1 MHMPQQYYIGI
12 DLGTTNISV
21 AYQLM
26 NAKNDIQSLRIPQL
40 IAPGSVVSLSSL
52 PAVRYVELNVRQ
64 SPELYSLP
72 WGCEEVIVGELAKEV
87 SLNSDTQAVHSAKSW
102 LAHPM
107 LDITQACLPIG
118 AMDANQKVSV
128 IQVISEYLTYIEHA
142 WNAQFPSTLF
152 KEQSIVITIPASFD
166 ERARQYI
173 VQVIEQCGLE
183 RIKLLEEPQAAF
195 YHWLDCHKEMDDIKC
210 DEPQT
215 SLALVCDVGGG
226 TTDFSLISLC
236 IDQSGPHFERIAV
249 GKHLLLG
256 GDNMDLAIYH
266 YLKQKYLGEVSAE
279 NRAQWLMQARL
290 AKEKLLANKTQEAA
304 SLIVLQKGASLFKN
318 QKKVQLKQSEI
329 EQIILNG
336 FMPQVEIDDVPNKP
350 RHGIRRIGLPYEQEV
365 AITKHLANFLQDA
378 SKLVHQRFPGQYPK
392 GVIIPEVVL
401 FNGGVFYSERL
412 QEAVLQNIRRWK
424 EKCGQ
429 DPEMD
434 CLVTDSPSLAV
445 AKGAVYFQ
453 VAKNQSG
460 TQIKSDVPASYFI
473 ELDGDNNKLLCLLP
487 QGSKVN
493 EKVEMPQKFKLKVG
507 EMVSFPF
514 LYARNY
520 PEVYAGAICEK
531 NKEMVRLPSLLLAIG
546 QGNSKKQEID
556 VHLSATYTDIGVIE
570 VQASA
575 DNGQSYLLQ
584 LNTNQDVSINTG
596 SEFLEKKT
604 SATNAGKLGEG
615 ATQAVRKLLVDYFLK
630 RKIALHEL
638 KNQLQILVGKDEK
651 WHLSVARELFDILWD
666 FKRKRAKN
674 AELERTWLSLLGLS
688 IRPGL
693 GDIGDVERIK
703 KMHQLYEEGVQ
714 FKNVAQNHA
723 EWWVLWRRA
732 SLGLPAD
739 QQQLLFHAIK
749 AVIFTRKDQ
758 LNKVTRFALVEKM
771 RLLASL
777 EKVRMTDRIKLG
789 NIVCEKLMKSPQDIL
804 LWWMISRIG
813 ARESFSDV
821 IDTIPINVVER
832 WLEKLLTLSINKRT
846 QITVVKAWCLMARK
860 VETEERNIGKILY
873 KEMEKRLNR
882 YPKELAIL
890 QGKTA
895 LSEELMQFAMGDA
908 LPLGLSLS

>member
-1 MHMPQQYYIGI
+1 MSQRYNIGI
-12 DLGTTNISV
+12 DLGTTNIAV

-26 NAKNDIQSLRIPQL
+26 NANNDIQLLRIPQL

-52 PAVRYVELNVRQ
+52 PAVRYLEPNVKQ
-64 SPELYSLP
+64 SSELYRLP
-72 WGCEEVIVGELAKEV
+72 WGCDEVIIGELAKEV
-87 SLNSDTQAVHSAKSW
+87 SLNSGTQAVHSAKSW
-102 LAHPM
+102 LAHQM

-118 AMDANQKVSV
+118 AMDAAQKVSV

-142 WNAQFPSTLF
+142 WNTQFPHVMF
-152 KEQSIVITIPASFD
+152 KEQSIVVTIPASFD

-173 VQVIEQCGLE
+173 VQAIEQCGLE
-183 RIKLLEEPQAAF
+183 EVKLLEEPQAAF
-195 YHWLDCHKEMDDIKC
+195 YHWLGCHKEMAGIRC

-226 TTDFSLISLC
+226 TTDFSLISLS

-266 YLKQKYLGEVSAE
+266 YLKQKYPDEVSAE
-279 NRAQWLMQARL
+279 NRAQWIMQARL
-290 AKEKLLANKTQEAA
+290 AKEKLLANKTQDVAN
-304 SLIVLQKGASLFKN
+304 LIVLQKGKSLFKN

-336 FMPQVEIDDVPNKP
+336 FMPQVEIGDTPNKP
-350 RHGIRRIGLPYEQEV
+350 RHGIRRIGLPYEHEV
-365 AITKHLANFLQDA
+365 AITKHLGAFLRDV
-378 SKLVHQRFPGQYPK
+378 SKVVHQRFPNQYPSSV
-392 GVIIPEVVL
+392 VIPDVVL

-429 DPEMD
+429 DPEVD

-453 VAKNQSG
+453 MAKEKPG
-460 TQIKSDVPASYFI
+460 MQIKSDVPASYFI
-473 ELDGDNNKLLCLLP
+473 ELDGGNNRLLCLLP
-487 QGSKVN
+487 QGSKMN
-493 EKVEMPQKFKLKVG
+493 EKVEIPQKFKLKVG

-520 PEVYAGAICEK
+520 PEVYSGVICEK
-531 NKEMVRLPSLLLAIG
+531 SKEMVRLPPLLLAID
-546 QGNSKKQEID
+546 QDNVQKQEIE
-556 VHLSATYTDIGVIE
+556 VRLSAIYTDIGVIE
-570 VQASA
+570 VEASA
-575 DNGQSYLLQ
+575 DNGQCYRLH
-584 LNTNQDVSINTG
+584 LNTNQDISVNAN
-596 SEFLEKKT
+596 SEFLKKKV
-604 SATNAGKLGEG
+604 SVTNVDKLGESTIQTVIKLL
-615 ATQAVRKLLVDYFLK
+615 ADYFVRKRV
-630 RKIALHEL
+630 ALYEV
-638 KNQLQILVGKDEK
+638 KNQLQTLVGNGDK

-666 FKRKRAKN
+666 FKGKRIKN
-674 AELERTWLSLLGLS
+674 AEAERTWLSLLGLS

-714 FKNVAQNHA
+714 FRGVAQNHA
-723 EWWVLWRRA
+723 EWWILWRRA
-732 SLGLPAD
+732 SLGLSAN
-739 QQQLLFHAIK
+739 QQQVLFHAIK

-777 EKVRMTDRIKLG
+777 EKIRMTDRVKLG
-789 NIVCEKLMKSPQDIL
+789 DMICAKLMKSPQDIL
-804 LWWMISRIG
+804 LWWMISRVG
-813 ARESFSDV
+813 TRESFADV
-821 IDTIPINVVER
+821 IDMIPIDVVEG
-832 WLEKLLTLSINKRT
+832 WLTKLLTLTTNKQI
-846 QITVVKAWCLMARK
+846 QITVVKTWCLMARK
-860 VETEERNIGKILY
+860 VEAEEQNIDKILY
-873 KEMEKRLNR
+873 KKMEQRLNR
-882 YPKELAIL
+882 HPKELAIL
-890 QGKTA
+890 QGKMV

>member
-304 SLIVLQKGASLFKN
+304 SLIVLQKGAFVR
-318 QKKVQLKQSEI
+318 QR
-329 EQIILNG
+329 ILLRLDFRNWQFPMTRSNLRRSYANLQRVLLSTQDCISFG
-336 FMPQVEIDDVPNKP
+336 TVVDDVRS
-350 RHGIRRIGLPYEQEV
+350 RHVKY
-365 AITKHLANFLQDA
+365 K
-378 SKLVHQRFPGQYPK
+378 
-392 GVIIPEVVL
+392 
-401 FNGGVFYSERL
+401 
-412 QEAVLQNIRRWK
+412 
-424 EKCGQ
+424 
-429 DPEMD
+429 
-434 CLVTDSPSLAV
+434 
-445 AKGAVYFQ
+445 
-453 VAKNQSG
+453 
-460 TQIKSDVPASYFI
+460 
-473 ELDGDNNKLLCLLP
+473 
-487 QGSKVN
+487 
-493 EKVEMPQKFKLKVG
+493 
-507 EMVSFPF
+507 
-514 LYARNY
+514 YA
-520 PEVYAGAICEK
+520 
-531 NKEMVRLPSLLLAIG
+531 
-546 QGNSKKQEID
+546 
-556 VHLSATYTDIGVIE
+556 
-570 VQASA
+570 
-575 DNGQSYLLQ
+575 
-584 LNTNQDVSINTG
+584 
-596 SEFLEKKT
+596 
-604 SATNAGKLGEG
+604 
-615 ATQAVRKLLVDYFLK
+615 
-630 RKIALHEL
+630 
-638 KNQLQILVGKDEK
+638 
-651 WHLSVARELFDILWD
+651 
-666 FKRKRAKN
+666 
-674 AELERTWLSLLGLS
+674 
-688 IRPGL
+688 
-693 GDIGDVERIK
+693 
-703 KMHQLYEEGVQ
+703 
-714 FKNVAQNHA
+714 
-723 EWWVLWRRA
+723 
-732 SLGLPAD
+732 
-739 QQQLLFHAIK
+739 
-749 AVIFTRKDQ
+749 
-758 LNKVTRFALVEKM
+758 
-771 RLLASL
+771 
-777 EKVRMTDRIKLG
+777 
-789 NIVCEKLMKSPQDIL
+789 
-804 LWWMISRIG
+804 
-813 ARESFSDV
+813 
-821 IDTIPINVVER
+821 
-832 WLEKLLTLSINKRT
+832 
-846 QITVVKAWCLMARK
+846 
-860 VETEERNIGKILY
+860 
-873 KEMEKRLNR
+873 
-882 YPKELAIL
+882 
-890 QGKTA
+890 TA
-895 LSEELMQFAMGDA
+895 LSRIYVFSMQPCLCEGWFA
-908 LPLGLSLS
+908 LPLVMPVKKSDTKRFVKFARSRFIALQLTTANVTLKSAILI